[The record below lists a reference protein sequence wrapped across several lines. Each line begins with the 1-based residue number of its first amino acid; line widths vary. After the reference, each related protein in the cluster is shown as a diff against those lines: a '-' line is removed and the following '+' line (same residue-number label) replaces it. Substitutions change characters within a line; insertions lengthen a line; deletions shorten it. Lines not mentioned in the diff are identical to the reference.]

1 MVRRVTL
8 QQPGW
13 PGFLHRSVAMEQPLG
28 APDATDPLAAMMRRS
43 AGGWVDRQLLKLL
56 ASLLADLP
64 ARLDRVDAMLELP
77 WWRRLFG

>member
-1 MVRRVTL
+1 
-8 QQPGW
+8 
-13 PGFLHRSVAMEQPLG
+13 MEQPLG

-43 AGGWVDRQLLKLL
+43 AGGWVDRQLVKLL

-77 WWRRLFG
+77 W